1 MFRKSLFL
9 AMGLAAALTA
19 SQARAGLVS
28 ITDLYNTGVN
38 NSGGLLAPGSAD
50 SHYELTFSSDSSA
63 PASNPTKVADS
74 HEFPFP
80 PWSNTATAQWVAPIA
95 NAIEPNGPYDYK
107 TTFTLGTT
115 TDVTINLAVRV
126 DDQLTSGVPGVGS
139 IFLNGHDLHIP
150 PGPQNIAA
158 TDTITL
164 TSALDPY
171 FTTGTNTLTFLTM
184 NEFGYTTGLLVT
196 ASGTYFVPDPASMA
210 LLGIGLS
217 GLFTLRRFF
226 KRTSVA

>member
-38 NSGGLLAPGSAD
+38 NSGGLLTPGTAD
-50 SHYELTFSSDSSA
+50 SHYELTVSSDPSA
-63 PASNPTKVADS
+63 PAFNPAKVAFPTI
-74 HEFPFP
+74 FPFP
-80 PWSNTATAQWVAPIA
+80 PWSNTSTAQWDAPIA
-95 NAIEPNGPYDYK
+95 NATEPNGQYDYATK
-107 TTFTLGTT
+107 FTLGST
-115 TDVTINLAVRV
+115 TDVTVNLAVRV
-126 DDQLTSGVPGVGS
+126 DDQLKD
-139 IFLNGHDLHIP
+139 ILLNGHSLASTYP
-150 PGPQNIAA
+150 SLLPGPLNIGA
-158 TDTITL
+158 TDSITL
-164 TSALDPY
+164 TSALDPF
-171 FTTGTNTLTFLTM
+171 FTTGTNTLTFVTA
-184 NEFGYTTGLLVT
+184 NIGGFTTGLLVT
-196 ASGTYFVPDPASMA
+196 ASGTYSVPEPASMA

>member
-28 ITDLYNTGVN
+28 ITDLYSTGVN

-50 SHYELTFSSDSSA
+50 SHYELTFSSDPAA
-63 PASNPTKVADS
+63 PASNPAKVAFPT
-74 HEFPFP
+74 EFPFP
-80 PWSNTATAQWVAPIA
+80 PWANTSTAQWDAPIP
-95 NAIEPNGPYDYK
+95 NTVEPNGTYK
-107 TTFTLGTT
+107 YATTFTLGTT
-115 TDVTINLAVRV
+115 TDVTINLGIRV
-126 DDQLTSGVPGVGS
+126 DDQLTD

-150 PGPQNIAA
+150 PGPLNIAA
-158 TDTITL
+158 TDNIVL

-171 FTTGTNTLTFLTM
+171 FTTGTNTLTFVTQ
-184 NEFGYTTGLLVT
+184 NIGGYTTGILVG
-196 ASGTYFVPDPASMA
+196 ASGTYNVPEPASMA